1 MNDFKEPTDN
11 LYFRKPKTTWT
22 NEFLSEIYEKDKE
35 AIYLY
40 FEREISLDEFII
52 HMIFFKQTT
61 DAVVR
66 LFEMKKNI
74 KPMLKQLKKE
84 HRAKKK

>member
-1 MNDFKEPTDN
+1 MNDMKEPTDN

-22 NEFLSEIYEKDKE
+22 KEFLSGVYERDKE
-35 AIYLY
+35 AIHRY

-52 HMIFFKQTT
+52 HMTFFKQTT
-61 DAVVR
+61 DAVIR

>member
-1 MNDFKEPTDN
+1 MNDSKEPIDN

-22 NEFLSEIYEKDKE
+22 QEFLSEVYERDKE
-35 AIYLY
+35 EIYLY

-52 HMIFFKQTT
+52 HMTFFKQTT
-61 DAVVR
+61 DAVIR

-74 KPMLKQLKKE
+74 KPMLKQLEKE
-84 HRAKKK
+84 QRAKKK